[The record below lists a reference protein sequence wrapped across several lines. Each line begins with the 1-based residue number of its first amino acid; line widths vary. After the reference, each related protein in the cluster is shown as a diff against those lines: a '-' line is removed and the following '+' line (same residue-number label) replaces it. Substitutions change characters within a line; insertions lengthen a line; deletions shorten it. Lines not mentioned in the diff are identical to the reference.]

1 MQIVAD
7 VLNMP
12 IKVARSEQAC
22 ALGSAMAAAVVAGVH
37 KDLPAAQKAM
47 GGGFET
53 QYLPNKERVEV
64 YAKLYEKYKT
74 FGKLVEFDLMS

>member
-22 ALGSAMAAAVVAGVH
+22 ALGTAMAAAVVAGVYP
-37 KDLPAAQKAM
+37 DLSTAQKKM

-53 QYLPNKERVEV
+53 TYYPIAENAAKYQAL
-64 YAKLYEKYKT
+64 YAKYLKLGELIE
-74 FGKLVEFDLMS
+74 FGLK